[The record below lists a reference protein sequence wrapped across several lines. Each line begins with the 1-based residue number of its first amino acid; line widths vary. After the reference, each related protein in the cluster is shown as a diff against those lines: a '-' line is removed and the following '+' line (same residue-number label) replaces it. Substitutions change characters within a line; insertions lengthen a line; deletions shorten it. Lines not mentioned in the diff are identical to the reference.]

1 MEVPRMKKT
10 GIYIIVSF
18 FVILVIMTG
27 VWTVQNGS
35 VRTTSVPNTTAQ
47 NTSADSILPDPACTC
62 TEISGPIPAGGDVFL
77 GESCLNVST
86 GISSGES
93 VSWYNNSHT
102 PGADNP
108 DARRLVRDARCFFV
122 NPDEYL
128 GFEGKWYDGST
139 GTVAF
144 VVRDPILDY
153 RLETKTP
160 DHAGIFDEEVIAML
174 NSTNRIDSVRTWVE
188 LEEAPGMQREHG
200 LNLTPKER
208 ILFRERQRAG
218 YLNYTKPIVDYVR
231 TRGFVVD
238 YIGQTTPAI
247 EVFAPPPFLE
257 ELAQQPDVRKIGVP
271 KTSHPLIKEMLQR
284 QPDDTLD
291 ISVSFTKPPGVT
303 HMPDDGSL
311 TEARMTAYYSEN
323 RALFRNYTRPVL
335 DPLKKMNA
343 SVRYL
348 GPYPATG
355 FWANVPV
362 YLIEE
367 FNSRPEVSGMDLEI
381 PAYLV

>member
-86 GISSGES
+86 RISSGES

-102 PGADNP
+102 PGVDRPNV
-108 DARRLVRDARCFFV
+108 RRLVRDARCFFV

-128 GFEGKWYDGST
+128 GFEGKWYAGST
-139 GTVAF
+139 GTVVF

-153 RLETKTP
+153 RHENKTA
-160 DHAGIFDEEVIAML
+160 DHAEIFDEEVIAMS
-174 NSTNRIDSVRTWVE
+174 NSTNRIDSVRIWVE
-188 LEEAPGMQREHG
+188 LEEAPGLRREHG
-200 LNLTPKER
+200 LNLTPGER
-208 ILFRERQRAG
+208 IRFRERQRAG
-218 YLNYTKPIVDYVR
+218 FLNYTKPVVDYVR
-231 TRGFVVD
+231 NRGYVVD

-247 EVFAPPPFLE
+247 EVFAPTNFLE
-257 ELAQQPDVRKIGVP
+257 ELAQQPYVRKISVP
-271 KTSHPLIKEMLQR
+271 KTSHLLIKEMLQR

-291 ISVSFTKPPGVT
+291 IYVSFTKPPGVT
-303 HMPDDGSL
+303 HMPDDGLL
-311 TEARMTAYYSEN
+311 TEAGMTAYYLEN
-323 RALFRNYTRPVL
+323 GDLFGNHTRPIL
-335 DPLKKMNA
+335 DPLKKMNI
-343 SVRYL
+343 SVRYI

-355 FWANVPV
+355 FWADVPA

-367 FNSRPEVSGMDLEI
+367 YNSRPEVSGMEREI

>member
-1 MEVPRMKKT
+1 MEMT
-10 GIYIIVSF
+10 GKRICLLLFLLVFII
-18 FVILVIMTG
+18 IAG
-27 VWTVQNGS
+27 VWTVQNGNF
-35 VRTTSVPNTTAQ
+35 RTTSVPNTTAQ
-47 NTSADSILPDPACTC
+47 YTPVDFISPTPVYTC
-62 TEISGPIPAGGDVFL
+62 TEYHSSIPAEGDVFL
-77 GESCLNVST
+77 GESRLNVSSA
-86 GISSGES
+86 ISSGEF
-93 VSWYNNSHT
+93 VSWYNNNHT
-102 PGADNP
+102 PGVGSP
-108 DARRLVRDARCFFV
+108 DSRRLVRDARCFFV

-128 GFEGKWYDGST
+128 GFEGKWYVGST

-144 VVRDPILDY
+144 VVRKVILDF
-153 RLETKTP
+153 RPENKTP
-160 DHAGIFDEEVIAML
+160 GQSGIFDEGVLAML

-188 LEEAPGMQREHG
+188 LEEPPGIQREHG
-200 LNLTPKER
+200 LNLTPEER

-231 TRGFVVD
+231 TRGYVVD
-238 YIGQTTPAI
+238 YIGQTTPVI

-257 ELAQQPDVRKIGVP
+257 ELAQQPCVRKIGVP
-271 KTSHPLIKEMLQR
+271 KTTHPLIKEMLQR

-291 ISVSFTKPPGVT
+291 ISVTFTKPPGVT
-303 HMPDDGSL
+303 QMPDNGSF

-323 RALFRNYTRPVL
+323 RAVFRNHTLSIL

-355 FWANVPV
+355 FWADVPV

-367 FNSRPEVSGMDLEI
+367 YNSRPEVSSMDREI